1 MAAGLTL
8 PKPAYA
14 SFADA
19 FVAEVARHADDVELQ
34 AVVETDGELAVED
47 FQLELAE
54 ELRFAAPWGQHF
66 PEPVFDGRFQ
76 VVSQRLVGGKHLKMV
91 LSLPHHATLLDA
103 IAFNI
108 DPTCWPDESVKM
120 VEIAYRLD
128 VNEYR
133 GKRSLQLMI
142 EHLAAS

>member
-8 PKPAYA
+8 PKSVYPV
-14 SFADA
+14 FAAA
-19 FVAEVARHADDVELQ
+19 FLAEVERHAEDVELQ

-47 FQLELAE
+47 FELGLAT
-54 ELRFAAPWGQHF
+54 ELRFAGPWGQRF
-66 PEPVFDGRFQ
+66 PEPVFDGRFE

-91 LSLPHHATLLDA
+91 LSLPGHSTLLDA

-108 DPTCWPDESVKM
+108 NPRQWPDDAVSEI
-120 VEIAYRLD
+120 EIAYRLD
-128 VNEYR
+128 VNEFR

-142 EHLAAS
+142 EHLVAA